1 MRPRHRPVRAL
12 AAVLLLAAGPVAA
25 APAGFIDYHHTQW
38 TAADGA
44 PPAIHTMAQ
53 TRDGW
58 LWLGTA
64 DGLYRFDGLRFERHA
79 LPAQPGRS
87 HERIQLLRAASNG
100 DLVIAYAAE
109 GTSVLHPDG
118 RFEDL
123 PEQTPPYE
131 SIGAIAVDT
140 DGSLW
145 TVGGRIAHLVDGR
158 WHVVASGPE
167 WETARQEDLLV
178 DGAGNLWAFN
188 ERGAWRLDRAAGRF
202 ERVSDQAGQPLL
214 APDGRLWSR
223 SGATLHLLGTTGRPR
238 PATSAPAQSR
248 EAGQFDADGTLWLLD
263 CPQPVCRVPTAGQRR
278 DARWTVASAPAE
290 RLADPGLLSGGGPT
304 AILEDREGDIWV
316 ATETGLDRFRRNRFL
331 HSGLPGNGMRYSFAV
346 DGAGRVLAA
355 DFETGTLWRL
365 APDAAPVA
373 ERGPWVGVI
382 TNGHDGALLVGGK
395 RSIQRRRGATVEEIP
410 LPSGPDGKP
419 RDYRPIGV
427 LDDGK
432 VLWTATLETGLIG
445 WRDGRW
451 LPRTAFNLPP
461 KIFQSASAAPAGMW
475 LATGDGKLVHY
486 LDDRLTGY
494 DLGPV
499 GQASAL
505 FPGDD
510 LVVSGSGGTAVLRDR
525 ALHLLRTQDPGV
537 LRNLSG
543 TVVTPDGDR
552 WMNGVAGL
560 VHVRAAD
567 WRQAMRV
574 PDHALRYELF
584 DTLDGYPGRAAFENR
599 WRGIVSAD
607 GRNLWLSATG
617 GVVRLDL
624 AQLRRN
630 RVAPQAVILGVT
642 ADGRGWPAQGK
653 VELPAGADHFRIQYT
668 APALRM
674 PERVRFEYRLDGV
687 DKAWL
692 DAGTRRATS
701 YTNIGPGDY
710 VFHVRAVNEDGVPGD
725 AVATLP
731 LHVAPTL
738 AQTLWF
744 RLACAAALALLGVLL
759 YRYRVRYVTRR
770 LTERLQVRTA
780 ERERIA
786 RTLHDTFLQTVQGLV
801 LRVDAV
807 AATLPPDA
815 GARRQLE
822 NVLDDASQ
830 AIGEG
835 RDQLQELR
843 AGDAHV
849 LENVL
854 TDAIARARQAPGVP
868 AVDLHV
874 EGERRA
880 LLAPVA
886 DEIAEIGRE
895 ALRNAFAHAHAARIR
910 VTLVYARRTLT
921 LCVADDG
928 CGLPEPVR
936 RDGPVVAAAYRGH
949 WGLVGM
955 RERAARIG
963 ARLDIAGGPRQGT
976 SVTLTVPGVHA
987 YGADRL
993 PPT

>member
-12 AAVLLLAAGPVAA
+12 AAALLIAAGS
-25 APAGFIDYHHTQW
+25 AGAVPEGFADYHHTRW
-38 TAADGA
+38 TAAEGA
-44 PPAIHTMAQ
+44 PPAIRTMAQ

-64 DGLYRFDGLRFERHA
+64 DGLYRFDGLRFERYV

-87 HERIQLLRAASNG
+87 HERIQVLRAAPNG

-109 GTSVLHPDG
+109 GVSVLHPDG
-118 RFEDL
+118 RVEDL
-123 PEQTPPYE
+123 PEQPSPYE
-131 SIGAIAVDT
+131 SVGAMAVDT

-145 TVGGRIAHLVDGR
+145 TVTGRVAHFAGGR
-158 WHVVASGPE
+158 WHVVAAGPE
-167 WETARQEDLLV
+167 WETAHQEALLV

-202 ERVSDQAGQPLL
+202 ARVTDKAGQPLL
-214 APDGRLWSR
+214 APDGGLWLR
-223 SGATLHLLGTTGRPR
+223 AEGTLHLLGATGRPR
-238 PATSAPAQSR
+238 PGTYAPSQSL

-263 CPQPVCRVPTAGQRR
+263 CPQPVCRVPDAARR
-278 DARWTVASAPAE
+278 KEARWTIASAAAE
-290 RLADPGLLSGGGPT
+290 RVAAPALLSGRGAT

-316 ATETGLDRFRRNRFL
+316 ATESGLDRFRRNRFL
-331 HSGLPGNGMRYSFAV
+331 HSGLPGSGVRYSFGV
-346 DGAGRVLAA
+346 DGTGRVLAA
-355 DFETGTLWRL
+355 DFETGTLWHL
-365 APDAAPVA
+365 APDMAPAAV
-373 ERGPWVGVI
+373 RGPWVGVVN
-382 TNGHDGALLVGGK
+382 NGHDGALLVGGK
-395 RSIQRRRGATVEEIP
+395 RSVQRVRGTTVEDIP
-410 LPSGPDGKP
+410 LPPGPDGKP
-419 RDYRPIGV
+419 RDHRLIGL

-432 VLWTATLETGLIG
+432 VLWTASLETGLIG

-451 LPRTAFNLPP
+451 LPRAAFNLPP
-461 KIFQSASAAPAGMW
+461 KIFQSATAGPAGNW
-475 LATGDGKLVHY
+475 FATGEGKLVHY
-486 LDDRLTGY
+486 LDGKLTFY

-505 FPGDD
+505 FPGED

-525 ALHLLRTQDPGV
+525 TLRLLVTQDPGV

-543 TVVTPDGDR
+543 IVVTPDGDR

-567 WRQAMRV
+567 WRQAMRD
-574 PDHALRYELF
+574 PDHPLRYELF
-584 DTLDGYPGRAAFENR
+584 DALDGYPGRAAMENR

-607 GRNLWLSATG
+607 GRNVWLSATG

-642 ADGRGWPAQGK
+642 ADSRSWPAQGTAN
-653 VELPAGADHFRIQYT
+653 LPAGTDHFRIQYT
-668 APALRM
+668 APALRL

-687 DKAWL
+687 DRTWL

-710 VFHVRAVNEDGVPGD
+710 VFRVRAVNEDGVPGD

-744 RLACAAALALLGVLL
+744 RLACAGALALLGVLL
-759 YRYRVRYVTRR
+759 YRYRMRYVTRR

-822 NVLDDASQ
+822 NVLDDASH

-849 LENVL
+849 LEDVL
-854 TDAIARARQAPGVP
+854 ADAIARFRQTHGAL
-868 AVDLHV
+868 AVDVHV
-874 EGERRA
+874 EGERRP

-886 DEIAEIGRE
+886 DEIAEIARE
-895 ALRNAFAHAHAARIR
+895 ALRNAFVHAHATRLR
-910 VTLVYARRTLT
+910 VTLVYARRLLT

-936 RDGPVVAAAYRGH
+936 RDGNGFAGYRGH
-949 WGLVGM
+949 WGLIGM
-955 RERAARIG
+955 RERAERIG
-963 ARLDIAGGPRQGT
+963 ARLEIASGPRRGT
-976 SVTLTVPGVHA
+976 TVALTVPGTHA
-987 YGADRL
+987 YSAD
-993 PPT
+993 

>member
-1 MRPRHRPVRAL
+1 MRRRHRLVRAL
-12 AAVLLLAAGPVAA
+12 AAALLLAAGPAMA
-25 APAGFIDYHHTQW
+25 APEGFTDYHHTQW
-38 TAADGA
+38 TATDGA

-64 DGLYRFDGLRFERHA
+64 DGLYRFDGQRFERYA

-87 HERIQLLRAASNG
+87 HERIQVLRAAPNG
-100 DLVIAYAAE
+100 DLLIAFAAE
-109 GTSVLHPDG
+109 GISVLHPDG
-118 RFEDL
+118 RVEDL
-123 PEQTPPYE
+123 PGQPSPYE
-131 SIGAIAVDT
+131 NVGALAVDT

-145 TVGGRIAHLVDGR
+145 AAGGHIAHFAGGRWRA
-158 WHVVASGPE
+158 VAAGPE
-167 WETARQEDLLV
+167 WETAHQEDLLV

-188 ERGAWRLDRAAGRF
+188 EHGAWRLDRAAGRF
-202 ERVSDQAGQPLL
+202 ARVTDQGGRPLL
-214 APDGRLWSR
+214 APDGSLWSR
-223 SGATLHLLGTTGRPR
+223 ANGTLHRLAATGSLRPGTY
-238 PATSAPAQSR
+238 APSQSGG
-248 EAGQFDADGTLWLLD
+248 AGQFGADGTLWLLD
-263 CPQPVCRVPTAGQRR
+263 CPQPVCRVPNAAQRKE
-278 DARWTVASAPAE
+278 ARWAIASAAAE
-290 RLADPGLLSGGGPT
+290 RVVDPALLSGRGAA

-316 ATETGLDRFRRNRFL
+316 ATESGLDRFRRNRFL
-331 HSGLPGNGMRYSFAV
+331 RSGLPGSGTRYSFGV

-355 DFETGTLWRL
+355 DFETGTLWHL
-365 APDAAPVA
+365 APDAAPAAV
-373 ERGPWVGVI
+373 RGPWVGVI
-382 TNGHDGALLVGGK
+382 NNGPDGALLVGGK
-395 RSIQRRRGATVEEIP
+395 RGIQRVRGTTVEDIP
-410 LPSGPDGKP
+410 LPPGPDGKP
-419 RDYRPIGV
+419 RDYRLVGL

-432 VLWTATLETGLIG
+432 VLWTASLETGLIG

-451 LPRTAFNLPP
+451 LPRAAFNLPSR
-461 KIFQSASAAPAGMW
+461 IFQSATDGAGTLW

-486 LDDRLTGY
+486 LDDKLTDY
-494 DLGPV
+494 DLGAV

-505 FPGDD
+505 FTGEH
-510 LVVSGSGGTAVLRDR
+510 LIVSGSGGTAVLRER
-525 ALHLLRTQDPGV
+525 TLRLLRTQDPGV

-543 TVVTPDGDR
+543 IVVTPDGDR

-567 WRQAMRV
+567 WRQAMRD
-574 PDHALRYELF
+574 PDLPLRHELF
-584 DTLDGYPGRAAFENR
+584 DALDGYPGRAAMENR

-617 GVVRLDL
+617 GVMRLDL

-642 ADGRGWPAQGK
+642 ADGSSLPAQGTIR
-653 VELPAGADHFRIQYT
+653 LPAGTDHFRIQYT
-668 APALRM
+668 APALRL

-687 DKAWL
+687 DKGWL
-692 DAGTRRATS
+692 DAGVRRATS

-710 VFHVRAVNEDGVPGD
+710 VFHVRAVNEDGLPGE

-738 AQTLWF
+738 VQTLWF
-744 RLACAAALALLGVLL
+744 RIACAGALVLLGVLL
-759 YRYRVRYVTRR
+759 YRYRMRYVTRR

-822 NVLDDASQ
+822 HVLDDASH

-849 LENVL
+849 LEDVL
-854 TDAIARARQAPGVP
+854 ADAIARLTLTHGAL
-868 AVDLHV
+868 AVDVHV
-874 EGERRA
+874 EGERRP

-886 DEIAEIGRE
+886 DEIAEIARE
-895 ALRNAFAHAHAARIR
+895 ALRNAFAHAHAARVR
-910 VTLVYARRTLT
+910 VTLIHARRALT
-921 LCVADDG
+921 LCVSDDG
-928 CGLPEPVR
+928 RGLPEPVR
-936 RDGPVVAAAYRGH
+936 HGGAGLAGYRGH
-949 WGLVGM
+949 WGLIGM
-955 RERAARIG
+955 RERAERIG
-963 ARLDIAGGPRQGT
+963 ARLEIASGPRQGT
-976 SVTLTVPGVHA
+976 TVTLTVPGAHA
-987 YGADRL
+987 YGADRA
-993 PPT
+993 PPI

>member
-1 MRPRHRPVRAL
+1 MRRRQRLVRTL
-12 AAVLLLAAGPVAA
+12 AATLLLAAGPISA
-25 APAGFIDYHHTQW
+25 APEGFTDYHHTQW

-44 PPAIHTMAQ
+44 PPAIRTMAQ
-53 TRDGW
+53 TSDGW

-64 DGLYRFDGLRFERHA
+64 DGLYRFDGVRFERYA

-87 HERIQLLRAASNG
+87 HERIQVLRAAPNG

-109 GTSVLHPDG
+109 GASVLHPDG
-118 RFEDL
+118 RYDDL
-123 PEQTPPYE
+123 PVQPSPYE
-131 SIGAIAVDT
+131 NVRAMAVDT

-145 TVGGRIAHLVDGR
+145 TVGGRVAHLAGGR

-167 WETARQEDLLV
+167 WETAHQEDLLV
-178 DGAGNLWAFN
+178 DGAGHLWAFN

-202 ERVSDQAGQPLL
+202 ERVSGKGGQPLL
-214 APDGRLWSR
+214 APDGSLWTR
-223 SGATLHLLGTTGRPR
+223 ADGTLHLLGATGGPR
-238 PATSAPAQSR
+238 PGTYAPSQSLDS
-248 EAGQFDADGTLWLLD
+248 GQFDADGTLWLLD
-263 CPQPVCRVPTAGQRR
+263 CPQPVCRVPDAARR
-278 DARWTVASAPAE
+278 KDARWTIAAATAE
-290 RLADPGLLSGGGPT
+290 RSADPALLSGRSTT

-316 ATETGLDRFRRNRFL
+316 ATENGLDRFRRNRFL
-331 HSGLPGNGMRYSFAV
+331 HSGLPGSGTRYSFAV

-355 DFETGTLWRL
+355 DFATGTLWHL
-365 APDAAPVA
+365 APDAAPAA
-373 ERGPWVGVI
+373 ERGPWTSVI
-382 TNGHDGALLVGGK
+382 NNGPDGALLVGGK
-395 RSIQRRRGATVEEIP
+395 RSIQRRRGTTVEDIP
-410 LPSGPDGKP
+410 LPPGPDGKP
-419 RDYRPIGV
+419 RDYRLIGL

-432 VLWTATLETGLIG
+432 VLWTASLETGLIG

-451 LPRTAFNLPP
+451 LPRAAFNLPP
-461 KIFQSASAAPAGMW
+461 KIFQSASAGAGAMW

-486 LDDRLTGY
+486 RDDRLSDY

-525 ALHLLRTQDPGV
+525 TLRLLRTQDPGV

-543 TVVTPDGDR
+543 IAVSPDGDR

-567 WRQAMRV
+567 WRDAMRD
-574 PDHALRYELF
+574 PDRPLRYELF
-584 DTLDGYPGRAAFENR
+584 DALDGYPGRAAMENR
-599 WRGIVSAD
+599 WRGIISAD

-617 GVVRLDL
+617 GIMRLDL

-630 RVAPQAVILGVT
+630 RVPPRAVILDVT
-642 ADGRGWPAQGK
+642 ADNRTWPAHGRAD
-653 VELPAGADHFRIQYT
+653 LPAGTDHFRIQYT
-668 APALRM
+668 APALRL

-687 DKAWL
+687 DKDWL

-710 VFHVRAVNEDGVPGD
+710 MFHVRAVNEDGVPGD

-731 LHVAPTL
+731 LRVAPTL
-738 AQTLWF
+738 VQTLWF
-744 RLACAAALALLGVLL
+744 RIACAGVLALLGVLL
-759 YRYRVRYVTRR
+759 YRYRMRHVTRR

-822 NVLDDASQ
+822 NVLDDASH

-849 LENVL
+849 LEDVL
-854 TDAIARARQAPGVP
+854 VDEIARLKLTHGAL

-874 EGERRA
+874 EGERRP
-880 LLAPVA
+880 LLATAA
-886 DEIAEIGRE
+886 DEIAEIARE
-895 ALRNAFAHAHAARIR
+895 ALRNAFAHAQAARIR
-910 VTLVYARRTLT
+910 VTLVHARRALT

-928 CGLPEPVR
+928 RGIPEPVR
-936 RDGPVVAAAYRGH
+936 RDGARSGH

-955 RERAARIG
+955 RERADHIG

-976 SVTLTVPGVHA
+976 MVTLTVPGMHA
-987 YGADRL
+987 YGTDPA
-993 PPT
+993 PPM

>member
-1 MRPRHRPVRAL
+1 LIRTTTMRLRL
-12 AAVLLLAAGPVAA
+12 APLLAAGLLASVP
-25 APAGFIDYHHTQW
+25 APALADGFNDYHHTQW

-44 PPAIHTMAQ
+44 PPGIRTMAQ

-64 DGLYRFDGLRFERHA
+64 DGLYRFDGVRFERYPLPGAAGGRIDQVHA
-79 LPAQPGRS
+79 AP
-87 HERIQLLRAASNG
+87 NG
-100 DLVIAYAAE
+100 DLYLTYLAE
-109 GTSVLHPDG
+109 GVSVLHPDG

-123 PEQTPPYE
+123 PRHPPARNGID
-131 SIGAIAVDT
+131 SLTVDA

-145 TVGGRIAHLVDGR
+145 AIADGVLHFSGGR
-158 WHVVASGPE
+158 WHVAAAGPA
-167 WETARQEDLLV
+167 WTDSRQHDLVL
-178 DGAGNLWAFN
+178 DPAGRIWAFN
-188 ERGAWRLDRAAGRF
+188 DSGVWRLDRATGRF
-202 ERVSDQAGQPLL
+202 GKVAETAGLPLL
-214 APDGRLWSR
+214 APDGRLWLKTAD
-223 SGATLHLLGTTGRPR
+223 GTLHLLAATGADR
-238 PATSAPAQSR
+238 PAAFAAAESR
-248 EAGQFDADGTLWLLD
+248 AAGQFGADGTLWLLN
-263 CPQPVCRVPTAGQRR
+263 CPQTVCRVPNAAQRGEARWPAPPAIAERVADPLQVSGR
-278 DARWTVASAPAE
+278 DA
-290 RLADPGLLSGGGPT
+290 G

-316 ATETGLDRFRRNRFL
+316 ATENGVDRFRRNRFL
-331 HSGLPGNGMRYSFAV
+331 NSGLPGSGIHYSLAT
-346 DGAGRVLAA
+346 DGAQRVWAA
-355 DFETGTLWRL
+355 DAESGTLWRL
-365 APDAAPVA
+365 APDAPPVA
-373 ERGPWVGVI
+373 ERGTWAGVI
-382 TNGHDGALLVGGK
+382 SNGPGGALLVGGK
-395 RSIQRRRGATVEEIP
+395 RGIQRRRGATVDEIP
-410 LPSGPDGKP
+410 LPPGPDGKP
-419 RDYRPIGV
+419 RDIHLLGI

-432 VLWTATLETGLIG
+432 VVWTASMETGLMG

-451 LPRTAFNLPP
+451 LPRAAFNLPP
-461 KIFQSASAAPAGMW
+461 KIYQSAPAGPGAYW
-475 LATGDGKLVHY
+475 VATGDGKLMLY
-486 LDDRLTGY
+486 DDDRLTSY
-494 DLGPV
+494 SLGPV
-499 GQASAL
+499 GKASSIFA
-505 FPGDD
+505 GAD
-510 LVVSGSGGTAVLRDR
+510 LLVSGTGGTAVLR
-525 ALHLLRTQDPGV
+525 ANTLHLLRAQEPGV

-543 TVVTPDGDR
+543 MVATADGDR
-552 WMNGVAGL
+552 WLNGAAGL

-567 WRQAMRV
+567 WRRAMAS
-574 PDHALRYELF
+574 PDEPLRYEIF

-607 GRNLWLSATG
+607 GRNLWLTATG

-642 ADGRGWPAQGK
+642 TDRGAWSAPGK
-653 VELPAGADHFRIQYT
+653 VDLPAGTDHFRIRYT

-710 VFHVRAVNEDGVPGD
+710 VFRLRAVNEDGVPGD

-738 AQTLWF
+738 VQTLWF
-744 RLACAAALALLGVLL
+744 RLGCGAALALLGVLA
-759 YRYRVRYVTRR
+759 YRWRMRYVTRR
-770 LTERLQVRTA
+770 LTERLQVKTA
-780 ERERIA
+780 ERARIA

-807 AATLPPDA
+807 AATLPADA

-822 NVLDDASQ
+822 HVLDDASQ

-849 LENVL
+849 LEDVL
-854 TDAIARARQAPGVP
+854 AEAVARLRIAHGAPV
-868 AVDLHV
+868 VDLHV

-880 LLAPVA
+880 LRAPVA
-886 DEIAEIGRE
+886 DEIADIGRE
-895 ALRNAFAHAHAARIR
+895 ALRNAFAHAGAARIR
-910 VTLVYARRTLT
+910 VTLDYGRRALT

-928 CGLPEPVR
+928 RGLPEPVR
-936 RDGPVVAAAYRGH
+936 RDGARSGH

-963 ARLDIAGGPRQGT
+963 ARLDIASGPRQGT
-976 SVTLTVPGVHA
+976 AVTLAVPGAHA
-987 YGADRL
+987 YATD
-993 PPT
+993 

>member
-1 MRPRHRPVRAL
+1 MRPRHRLVRAL
-12 AAVLLLAAGPVAA
+12 AVALLIAGGPAGA
-25 APAGFIDYHHTQW
+25 APEGFADYHHTQW
-38 TAADGA
+38 TAAQGA
-44 PPAIHTMAQ
+44 PPAIRTMAQ

-64 DGLYRFDGLRFERHA
+64 DGLYRFDGLRFERYV

-87 HERIQLLRAASNG
+87 HERIQVLRAAPNG

-109 GTSVLHPDG
+109 GMSVLHPDG
-118 RFEDL
+118 RVEDL
-123 PEQTPPYE
+123 PEQPSPYE
-131 SIGAIAVDT
+131 AIGALAVDT

-145 TVGGRIAHLVDGR
+145 TVSGRVAHFAGGR
-158 WHVVASGPE
+158 WHVVAAGPE
-167 WETARQEDLLV
+167 WETAHQEALLG

-188 ERGAWRLDRAAGRF
+188 EPGAWRLDRAAGRF
-202 ERVSDQAGQPLL
+202 VRVSDKAGQPLL
-214 APDGRLWSR
+214 APDGRLWLRANGS
-223 SGATLHLLGTTGRPR
+223 LHLLGATGRQR
-238 PATSAPAQSR
+238 PATNAPSQSLA
-248 EAGQFDADGTLWLLD
+248 AGQFDADGTLWLPD
-263 CPQPVCRVPTAGQRR
+263 CPQPVCRVPNAAERKE
-278 DARWTVASAPAE
+278 ARWTIASAAAE
-290 RLADPGLLSGGGPT
+290 RVADPALLSGRGAT

-316 ATETGLDRFRRNRFL
+316 ATESGLDRFRRNRFL
-331 HSGLPGNGMRYSFAV
+331 HSGLPGSGVRYSFGV

-355 DFETGTLWRL
+355 DFETGTLWHL

-373 ERGPWVGVI
+373 VRGPWVGVVN
-382 TNGHDGALLVGGK
+382 NGHDGALLVGGK
-395 RSIQRRRGATVEEIP
+395 RSVQRVRGTTVEDIP
-410 LPSGPDGKP
+410 LPPGPDGKP
-419 RDYRPIGV
+419 RDHRLIGL

-432 VLWTATLETGLIG
+432 VLWTASLETGLIG

-451 LPRTAFNLPP
+451 LPRAAFNLPP
-461 KIFQSASAAPAGMW
+461 KIFQSATAGPAGNW
-475 LATGDGKLVHY
+475 FATGEGKLVHS
-486 LDDRLTGY
+486 LAGRLAYY

-505 FPGDD
+505 FPGED

-525 ALHLLRTQDPGV
+525 TLRLLPTQDPGV

-543 TVVTPDGDR
+543 IVVTPDGDR

-567 WRQAMRV
+567 WRQAMRD
-574 PDHALRYELF
+574 PDLPLRYELF
-584 DTLDGYPGRAAFENR
+584 DALDGYPGRAAMENR

-607 GRNLWLSATG
+607 GRNVWLSATG

-642 ADGRGWPAQGK
+642 ADGRSWPAQGTAN
-653 VELPAGADHFRIQYT
+653 LPAGTDHFRIQYT
-668 APALRM
+668 APALRL

-687 DKAWL
+687 DRTWL

-710 VFHVRAVNEDGVPGD
+710 VFRVRAVNEDGVPGD

-731 LHVAPTL
+731 LHVAPTPV
-738 AQTLWF
+738 QTLWF
-744 RLACAAALALLGVLL
+744 RLACAGALALLGVLL
-759 YRYRVRYVTRR
+759 YRNRMRYVTRR

-822 NVLDDASQ
+822 NVLDDASH

-849 LENVL
+849 LEDVL
-854 TDAIARARQAPGVP
+854 ADAIARFRQTYGAL
-868 AVDLHV
+868 AVDVHV
-874 EGERRA
+874 EGERRP

-886 DEIAEIGRE
+886 DEIAEIARE

-910 VTLVYARRTLT
+910 VTLVYAQRTLT

-928 CGLPEPVR
+928 CGIPEPVQ
-936 RDGPVVAAAYRGH
+936 RDGSRSGH

-955 RERAARIG
+955 RERAERIG
-963 ARLDIAGGPRQGT
+963 ARLGIASSPRQGT
-976 SVTLTVPGVHA
+976 TVTLAVPGVHA
-987 YGADRL
+987 YGAD
-993 PPT
+993 

>member
-1 MRPRHRPVRAL
+1 MTLRHCLAQAL
-12 AAVLLLAAGPVAA
+12 AAALLLASVPAA
-25 APAGFIDYHHTQW
+25 AQREVFADYHHTQW

-44 PPAIHTMAQ
+44 PPAIRTMAQ
-53 TRDGW
+53 TQDGW

-64 DGLYRFDGLRFERHA
+64 DGLYRFDGLRFERYP
-79 LPAQPGRS
+79 LPAPPGRS
-87 HERIQLLRAASNG
+87 RDRIQALHAAPNG
-100 DLVIAYAAE
+100 DLYIAYLAE
-109 GTSVLHPDG
+109 RVSVLHPDG
-118 RFEDL
+118 RFADL
-123 PEQTPPYE
+123 PEHPAPFETVG
-131 SIGAIAVDT
+131 SMAVDA

-145 TVGGRIAHLVDGR
+145 AIGGGVTHLVGGRWR
-158 WHVVASGPE
+158 VVASGPE
-167 WETARQEDLLV
+167 WASPIRESLVV
-178 DGAGNLWAFN
+178 DGAGRLWAFTSA
-188 ERGAWRLDRAAGRF
+188 GAWRLDRAAGHF
-202 ERVSDQAGQPLL
+202 DRVTDKAGLPLL
-214 APDGRLWSR
+214 APDGRLWLR
-223 SGATLHLLGTTGRPR
+223 VDGTLHLLDGTGAAR
-238 PATSAPAQSR
+238 PAAFAPSESR
-248 EAGQFDADGTLWLLD
+248 AAGQFDADGTLWLPH
-263 CPQPVCRVPTAGQRR
+263 CPQIMCRVPNAARGT
-278 DARWTVASAPAE
+278 DARWAIASAPMD
-290 RLADPGLLSGGGPT
+290 RVADPAQLSGRDVT
-304 AILEDREGDIWV
+304 LVLEDREGDIWV
-316 ATETGLDRFRRNRFL
+316 ATESGLDRFRRNRFL
-331 HSGLPGNGMRYSFAV
+331 RSGLPGNGIRYSFAV

-355 DFETGTLWRL
+355 DADTGTLWRL

-382 TNGHDGALLVGGK
+382 NNGHDGALLLGG
-395 RSIQRRRGATVEEIP
+395 RRAIQRRRGDSVEDFP
-410 LPSGPDGKP
+410 LPPGPDGKP
-419 RDYRPIGV
+419 RDHHLVGL

-432 VLWTATLETGLIG
+432 VLWTASPETALIG

-451 LPRTAFNLPP
+451 LPRAAFNLPP
-461 KIFQSASAAPAGMW
+461 RIYASAPAERGGFWM
-475 LATGDGKLVHY
+475 ATGDGKLVHY
-486 LDDRLTGY
+486 RDDRLATY

-499 GQASAL
+499 GLASAL

-510 LVVSGSGGTAVLRDR
+510 LLVSGTAGTAVLRDG
-525 ALHLLRTQDPGV
+525 ALRLLRTPDPAV

-543 TVVTPDGDR
+543 SVVTHDGDR

-560 VHVRAAD
+560 IHVRAAD
-567 WRQAMRV
+567 WRSAMRD
-574 PDHALRYELF
+574 PGGMLRYELF
-584 DTLDGYPGRAAFENR
+584 DALDGYPGRAAFENR
-599 WRGIVSAD
+599 WPGIVSAD

-642 ADGRGWPAQGK
+642 ADGRGWSAQGK
-653 VELPAGADHFRIQYT
+653 VELPAGTDHFRVQYT

-687 DKAWL
+687 DRTWL

-710 VFHVRAVNEDGVPGD
+710 VFHVRAVNEDGVPGA

-738 AQTLWF
+738 VQTLWF
-744 RLACAAALALLGVLL
+744 RLACAGALVLLGVLL

-822 NVLDDASQ
+822 NVLDDASH

-849 LENVL
+849 LEDVL
-854 TDAIARARQAPGVP
+854 ADAIARLKLTHGAL

-880 LLAPVA
+880 LRAPVA
-886 DEIAEIGRE
+886 DEIAEIARE

-910 VTLVYARRTLT
+910 VTLTYARRTLAV
-921 LCVADDG
+921 CIADDG
-928 CGLPEPVR
+928 RGMPEPVQ
-936 RDGPVVAAAYRGH
+936 RDGARSGH

-963 ARLDIAGGPRQGT
+963 ARLDITSGPRQGT
-976 SVTLTVPGVHA
+976 TVALTVPGTHA
-987 YGADRL
+987 YGAD
-993 PPT
+993 